1 VRLKR
6 PIITTRIAL
15 LLLLASLIVGLE
27 LYYPALRA
35 PFVFDDFVS
44 PYSHALGQHERFI
57 AWLSGVRPVLMLT
70 YWLDDRLFGE
80 SPLGYH
86 ILNLLIHV
94 FNTALVFL
102 VLNRLI
108 EFAGRW
114 KPRTRMAASLVGAA
128 LFLVHPLETESVSY
142 VAGRSESLA
151 ALFMLLAYAVFL
163 YRPQESISWARSL
176 VVLALFG
183 LAAGSKENAVS
194 LAGVLVLTDA
204 FWPQP
209 FSTRGLRNN
218 WRLYAAMVP
227 GATAAVWEV
236 FRILSTSTS
245 AGFAVR
251 TATWY
256 QYAFTEARAIFVYFR
271 MALVPYGQSIDHDYP
286 VSHTV
291 LDHGALYYLIAL
303 GLLLAACIVWRKRYP
318 LACFG
323 LLLAL
328 VLLAPTSSVVP
339 IADPLVE
346 RRMYLPLMGLILIGC
361 EAASRIRVTPLTAYT
376 AAGALVIVYAVLCYQ
391 RNELWSQ
398 PSQLWA
404 TAALESTGKSRPYA
418 NLVNQLVVEHR
429 CAAGIPYLRRA
440 EQVLPNNYD
449 VEIGW
454 SRIYEC
460 MGQAADALPHLERA
474 VELRPDTHTYQ
485 LLGLLYGEMGKR
497 AEAGEALQKA
507 VTLDPRSVL
516 AHNAL
521 ALWYAWT
528 HNLDAAMKEYQTSL
542 AINPKNRTAREG
554 IEGLRRAQSFSY
566 K

>member
-1 VRLKR
+1 
-6 PIITTRIAL
+6 
-15 LLLLASLIVGLE
+15 
-27 LYYPALRA
+27 
-35 PFVFDDFVS
+35 
-44 PYSHALGQHERFI
+44 
-57 AWLSGVRPVLMLT
+57 
-70 YWLDDRLFGE
+70 
-80 SPLGYH
+80 
-86 ILNLLIHV
+86 
-94 FNTALVFL
+94 
-102 VLNRLI
+102 
-108 EFAGRW
+108 
-114 KPRTRMAASLVGAA
+114 
-128 LFLVHPLETESVSY
+128 
-142 VAGRSESLA
+142 
-151 ALFMLLAYAVFL
+151 
-163 YRPQESISWARSL
+163 
-176 VVLALFG
+176 
-183 LAAGSKENAVS
+183 
-194 LAGVLVLTDA
+194 
-204 FWPQP
+204 
-209 FSTRGLRNN
+209 
-218 WRLYAAMVP
+218 
-227 GATAAVWEV
+227 
-236 FRILSTSTS
+236 
-245 AGFAVR
+245 
-251 TATWY
+251 
-256 QYAFTEARAIFVYFR
+256 
-271 MALVPYGQSIDHDYP
+271 
-286 VSHTV
+286 
-291 LDHGALYYLIAL
+291 
-303 GLLLAACIVWRKRYP
+303 
-318 LACFG
+318 
-323 LLLAL
+323 
-328 VLLAPTSSVVP
+328 
-339 IADPLVE
+339 
-346 RRMYLPLMGLILIGC
+346 
-361 EAASRIRVTPLTAYT
+361 
-376 AAGALVIVYAVLCYQ
+376 
-391 RNELWSQ
+391 LWSQ